1 MKAKFSAATL
11 QISGLVLPQIIDSFS
26 ASNINFVFSSKYD
39 FKFLAFLYKK
49 NVLLGQ
55 RWINYGTFHNQE
67 CQTE

>member
-1 MKAKFSAATL
+1 MKAKLSAATL

-55 RWINYGTFHNQE
+55 R
-67 CQTE
+67 